1 MIYRDWHKLVALNA
15 LGLTLVLG
23 CDQKV
28 SETSPPKGAP
38 KMVTVGDVKKDV
50 TAAVNTTS
58 AYSKQENDRILAEMK
73 AKMEIMDANIND
85 LRLKGAGL
93 ATDAKANWDAKMA
106 TLDEKRRTA
115 NAQFEEIG
123 KSSSRA
129 WVDVE
134 KGAKSAWQELSQAFQ
149 DALNEF

>member
-1 MIYRDWHKLVALNA
+1 MNYRDWHKLVALNA
-15 LGLTLVLG
+15 FGRTLVLG
-23 CDQKV
+23 CDQKL
-28 SETSPPKGAP
+28 SETNLPKGTE

-58 AYSKQENDRILAEMK
+58 AYSKQENDRILGEMR
-73 AKMEIMDANIND
+73 AKMEIMDENIKE
-85 LRLKGAGL
+85 LRLKGKGL
-93 ATDAKANWDAKMA
+93 ASDAKATWDTKMA
-106 TLDEKRRTA
+106 TLDEKRKMA
-115 NAQFEEIG
+115 NAQLEEIG

-134 KGAKSAWQELSQAFQ
+134 KGAKSAWQELNQAFQ

>member
-1 MIYRDWHKLVALNA
+1 MNYRDWHKLVALNA

-23 CDQKV
+23 CDQKL
-28 SETSPPKGAP
+28 SETNLPKGTP
-38 KMVTVGDVKKDV
+38 KMVTVGDVKKDL

-58 AYSKQENDRILAEMK
+58 AYSKQENDRILAEMR
-73 AKMEIMDANIND
+73 AKMEIMDENIKE
-85 LRLKGAGL
+85 LRLKGKGL
-93 ATDAKANWDAKMA
+93 ASDAKATWDTKMA
-106 TLDEKRRTA
+106 TLDEKRKMA
-115 NAQFEEIG
+115 NAQLEEIG

-134 KGAKSAWQELSQAFQ
+134 KGAKSAWQELNQAFQ